1 MDLSERAFE
10 VYANSDIIVYIDNVG
25 EFWVSMHKGDT
36 SIYVGMLTDLDGF
49 MIELGGDDNV

>member
-1 MDLSERAFE
+1 MT
-10 VYANSDIIVYIDNVG
+10 
-25 EFWVSMHKGDT
+25 HKGDT